1 MIATNVL
8 RLAINRIR
16 VLKAHE
22 KAQLEEIV
30 DSESFFLA
38 LNSSLLS
45 QITGRRISP
54 LDERPDMLLERAKR
68 DQQVMLSR
76 GITAISIYERRY
88 PAALREIFDPPYLLY
103 VRGRYPEEQ
112 AVPAVAIVG
121 TREPSAP
128 ASRAARELGFELASA
143 GFLVVSGLA
152 RGIDVAAHQG
162 ALRGGITGA
171 VLASGV
177 DAVYPVS
184 HKSVAAQILD
194 RGGFLMSEYAP
205 GVPPVK
211 YHFPARNRII
221 SGLARGV
228 VVIQAPTR
236 SGALITADYA
246 LDQGRDLFVHR
257 AGLDGAVGAGSAD
270 LAADGAMIIE
280 EASDI
285 ALEWGIEIAR
295 DREVAG
301 AVAKPT
307 GAADASQARR
317 AQVAAVR
324 TELARA
330 ERGHRGGG
338 SR

>member
-30 DSESFFLA
+30 DSEGFFLA
-38 LNSSLLS
+38 LNAPLLS

-54 LDERPDMLLERAKR
+54 LEQRPEELLRRGER
-68 DQQVMLSR
+68 DQQIINAR
-76 GITAISIYERRY
+76 GITSVSIYERRY

-103 VRGRYPEEQ
+103 IRGCLPEEQ
-112 AVPAVAIVG
+112 SLPAVAIVG

-128 ASRAARELGFELASA
+128 ASRAARELGGALAGL
-143 GFLVVSGLA
+143 GFPVISGLA

-162 ALRGGITGA
+162 ALRRGVTGA
-171 VLASGV
+171 VLACGV

-184 HKSVAAQILD
+184 HKSVAAQIID

-228 VVIQAPTR
+228 VVVQAPSK

-280 EASDI
+280 RASEI
-285 ALEWGIEIAR
+285 AGEWGIAV
-295 DREVAG
+295 DGEVDVASAAERPT
-301 AVAKPT
+301 AVS
-307 GAADASQARR
+307 AAQARA
-317 AQVAAVR
+317 AQVEAVR
-324 TELARA
+324 AELTR
-330 ERGHRGGG
+330 RGEG